1 MVSAAEPAPWK
12 ADRMRRSVLVPL
24 LETVLTLL
32 GLAWLAAVLVFGS
45 SAVPLLVVWNL
56 AAVAYVIAGWFLLRR
71 RIPAGEDDADLMAAP
86 RWQTTLFAVVVSGS
100 GLVGGLLMIATRG
113 DEPDPALQPV
123 AAATVLLSWLLLHTA
138 FAQIYARDYFTAGG
152 LHFPDCERPQLTEF
166 VYFSIT
172 IGTSFAVSDVTVTR
186 RSTRRLVIVHS
197 VLSFFFNA
205 AVVAIALDWIKS
217 GG

>member
-1 MVSAAEPAPWK
+1 M
-12 ADRMRRSVLVPL
+12 
-24 LETVLTLL
+24 LTLL

-138 FAQIYARDYFTAGG
+138 FAQIYARDYSTAGG